1 MQGARIM
8 ARGREG
14 EQRAVRACGV
24 HQRSG
29 TLAHRRPATPAM
41 RIPAIVAAVLLLVA
55 CTPEEIV
62 PTEPMALDGVRFEV
76 EALPQ
81 AEGACD
87 PAQPFPA
94 RVTWDVTD
102 WTDPKF
108 DFLLRSTNGQLFARH
123 NTAKGEHVT
132 DPYGREGLWILLVD
146 RNTRLLVAAKPV
158 PALVCP
164 AD

>member
-8 ARGREG
+8 ARGHGG
-14 EQRAVRACGV
+14 EQRAARACGV
-24 HQRSG
+24 HRGSG
-29 TLAHRRPATPAM
+29 TLAHRRTDPPAM
-41 RIPAIVAAVLLLVA
+41 RLTTIAAAVLLLAA
-55 CTPEEIV
+55 CAPDEIV
-62 PTEPMALDGVRFEV
+62 PTAPMALDGVSFEV

-81 AEGACD
+81 AEGPCD

-108 DFLLRSTNGQLFARH
+108 DFLLGSTNGQLVARD
-123 NTAKGEHVT
+123 NTSKGELVT
-132 DPYGREGLWILLVD
+132 DPWAREGLWILFVD
-146 RNTRLLVAAKPV
+146 RNTRLLVAAEPV

>member
-8 ARGREG
+8 ARGRGG
-14 EQRAVRACGV
+14 EQRAARACGV
-24 HQRSG
+24 HRRSG
-29 TLAHRRPATPAM
+29 TLAHRRTDPPAM
-41 RIPAIVAAVLLLVA
+41 RLTTIAAAVLLLAA
-55 CTPEEIV
+55 CTPDEIV
-62 PTEPMALDGVRFEV
+62 PTAPMALDGVRFEV

-81 AEGACD
+81 AEGPCD

-102 WTDPKF
+102 WTDPRF
-108 DFLLRSTNGQLFARH
+108 DFLLRSTKGQLFARH
-123 NTAKGEHVT
+123 NTASGEHVT
-132 DPYGREGLWILLVD
+132 DPYAHEGLWILLVD
-146 RNTRLLVAAKPV
+146 RNTQMLVATKPV

>member
-1 MQGARIM
+1 
-8 ARGREG
+8 
-14 EQRAVRACGV
+14 
-24 HQRSG
+24 
-29 TLAHRRPATPAM
+29 M
-41 RIPAIVAAVLLLVA
+41 RTHAIAAVALLLAA

-62 PTEPMALDGVRFEV
+62 PAEPMALDGVHFEV

-81 AEGACD
+81 AEGTCD
-87 PAQPFPA
+87 PTQPFPA

-108 DFLLRSTNGQLFARH
+108 DFLLRSTKGQLFARH
-123 NTAKGEHVT
+123 NTASGEHVT
-132 DPYGREGLWILLVD
+132 DPYAHEGLWILLVD
-146 RNTRLLVAAKPV
+146 RNTQLLVAATPV

>member
-1 MQGARIM
+1 MR
-8 ARGREG
+8 
-14 EQRAVRACGV
+14 
-24 HQRSG
+24 
-29 TLAHRRPATPAM
+29 TPA
-41 RIPAIVAAVLLLVA
+41 IAVAALLLAA

-87 PAQPFPA
+87 PAKPFPA

-108 DFLLRSTNGQLFARH
+108 DFLLRSTKGQLFARH
-123 NTAKGEHVT
+123 NTAKGEHIT
-132 DPYGREGLWILLVD
+132 DPYAHEDLWILLVD

-164 AD
+164 KA